1 VNVTEPTVRARVRA
15 LDRCL
20 QLLEDALALGQARVD
35 ASLGFKLRHLLGAA
49 GLVPN
54 HRLEGRKVERVLDDI
69 FELQARLLGQN
80 EEQAAG

>member
-1 VNVTEPTVRARVRA
+1 VTNPTIRARIRA
-15 LDRCL
+15 LDHCL
-20 QLLEDALALGQARVD
+20 QLLEDALAGGQLRVD
-35 ASLGFKLRHLLGAA
+35 ARLGFRLRHLLGAA

-69 FELQARLLGQN
+69 FELQARLLGQG

>member
-1 VNVTEPTVRARVRA
+1 VTDPAVRARVRA

-20 QLLEDALALGQARVD
+20 KLLEDALANGQARVD
-35 ASLGFKLRHLLGAA
+35 AKLGFRLRHLLGAA

-69 FELQARLLGQN
+69 FELQARLLGQD
-80 EEQAAG
+80 EEQAVG